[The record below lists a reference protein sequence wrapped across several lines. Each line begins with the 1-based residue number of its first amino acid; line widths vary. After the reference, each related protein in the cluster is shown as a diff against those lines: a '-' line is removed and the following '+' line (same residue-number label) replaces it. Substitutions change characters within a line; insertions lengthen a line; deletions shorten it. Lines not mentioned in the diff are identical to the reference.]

1 MPKHIGLDLGT
12 SHTRMII
19 KNQIVLRSPT
29 VVAVDKTDDSIVAI
43 GKKAKEMIGKT
54 PAHIQA
60 FRPIRN
66 GVIAD
71 FEVTARMMHEYF
83 VKTEALSLFN
93 RPVVLVSTPGKCTEV
108 ERMAVENAL
117 FESGAKAVGVVRSP
131 IAAAVGA
138 GLKINS
144 AKGCMIVDIGG
155 GMTQAAVI
163 CSGGIVRSSAIKLA
177 GDKLDGAII
186 NSLKARRGLFI
197 GEISAEAIKLKL
209 GSAMPGINRGEA
221 LVSGRNEIL
230 KCAETIRVTSAEVYE
245 AIHMGLEAICR
256 TIMNVLETTPPEI
269 ASDIW
274 DYGIMLVGGGANI
287 VGIGELITK
296 KTGLRVTIAKNPM
309 DCECIGIGRII
320 ENSRLLPDGVLY
332 KNR

>member
-12 SHTRMII
+12 SHTRMTI
-19 KNQIVLRSPT
+19 KNQIVFRSPT
-29 VVAVDKTDDSIVAI
+29 VVAIDKTDDSIVAI
-43 GKKAKEMIGKT
+43 GRKAKEMIGKT

-60 FRPIRN
+60 FRPIKN

-71 FEVTARMMHEYF
+71 FEVTARMIHEYL
-83 VKTEALSLFN
+83 VRTEALSLFN
-93 RPVVLVSTPGKCTEV
+93 RPIVLVSVPGRCTEV
-108 ERMAVENAL
+108 ERLALENAI
-117 FESGAKAVGVVRSP
+117 FDAGAKAVGTIRSP
-131 IAAAVGA
+131 IAAAIGA

-144 AKGCMIVDIGG
+144 AKGCMIVDIGA

-186 NSLKARRGLFI
+186 NSLRTKRGLFI
-197 GEISAEAIKLKL
+197 GDISAEMLKIKI
-209 GSAMPGINRGEA
+209 GAAMPGVNRGEA

-230 KCAETIRVTSAEVYE
+230 KCAETIRVTSADIYD
-245 AIHMGLEAICR
+245 AIHIGLEAICR
-256 TIMNVLETTPPEI
+256 SIMNVLETTPPEV

-274 DYGIMLVGGGANI
+274 DHGIMLVGGGANI

-296 KTGLRVTIAKNPM
+296 KTGLRVRIAPNPR
-309 DCECIGIGRII
+309 DCECIGIGKII
-320 ENSRLLPDGVLY
+320 ENPRLVADGILY

>member
-1 MPKHIGLDLGT
+1 MAKHIGLDLGT

-19 KNQIVLRSPT
+19 KDKIVLRSPT
-29 VVAVDKTDDSIVAI
+29 VVALDKTDDSIVAI

-54 PAHIQA
+54 PAHIQE

-83 VKTEALSLFN
+83 LKTEALSLFN
-93 RPVVLVSTPGKCTEV
+93 RPVVLVSVPGKCTEV
-108 ERMAVENAL
+108 EGMAVENAL
-117 FESGAKAVGVVRSP
+117 FEAGAKAVGVVRSP
-131 IAAAVGA
+131 IAAAIGA

-144 AKGCMIVDIGG
+144 ARGCMIVDIGG

-186 NSLKARRGLFI
+186 SSLKSRRGLFI

-209 GSAMPGINRGEA
+209 GSALPGINRGEA

-296 KTGLRVTIAKNPM
+296 KTGLRVTIARNPM
-309 DCECIGIGRII
+309 DCECIGLGRII
-320 ENSRLLPDGVLY
+320 ENPRLLPDGVIY

>member
-1 MPKHIGLDLGT
+1 MAKHIGLDLGT

-19 KNQIVLRSPT
+19 KDKIVLRSPT
-29 VVAVDKTDDSIVAI
+29 VVALDKTDDSIVAI

-54 PAHIQA
+54 PAHIQE

-83 VKTEALSLFN
+83 LKTEALSLFN
-93 RPVVLVSTPGKCTEV
+93 RPVVLVSGPGKCTEV
-108 ERMAVENAL
+108 EGMAVENAL
-117 FESGAKAVGVVRSP
+117 FEAGAKAVGVVRSP
-131 IAAAVGA
+131 IAAAIGA

-144 AKGCMIVDIGG
+144 ARGCMIVDIGG

-186 NSLKARRGLFI
+186 SSLKSRRGLFI

-209 GSAMPGINRGEA
+209 GSALPGINRGEA

-296 KTGLRVTIAKNPM
+296 KTGLRVTIARNPM
-309 DCECIGIGRII
+309 DCECIGLGRII
-320 ENSRLLPDGVLY
+320 ENPRLLPDGVIY

>member
-1 MPKHIGLDLGT
+1 MAKHIGLDLGT

-19 KNQIVLRSPT
+19 KDKIVLRSPT
-29 VVAVDKTDDSIVAI
+29 VVALDKTDDSIVAI

-54 PAHIQA
+54 PAHIQE

-83 VKTEALSLFN
+83 LKTEALSLFN
-93 RPVVLVSTPGKCTEV
+93 RPVVLVSVPGKCTEV
-108 ERMAVENAL
+108 EGMAVENAL
-117 FESGAKAVGVVRSP
+117 FEAGAKAVGVVRSP
-131 IAAAVGA
+131 IAAAIGA

-144 AKGCMIVDIGG
+144 ARGCMIVDIGG

-186 NSLKARRGLFI
+186 SSLKSRRGLFI

-209 GSAMPGINRGEA
+209 GSALLGINRGEA

-296 KTGLRVTIAKNPM
+296 KTGLRVTIARNPM
-309 DCECIGIGRII
+309 DCECIGLGRII
-320 ENSRLLPDGVLY
+320 ENPRLLPDGVIY